1 MDITIVGQSASPIT
15 KNVQISQEAID
26 TAKLHLYVSVS
37 FSPLVTKN
45 FIIDINT
52 IVGNR

>member
-15 KNVQISQEAID
+15 KNVQISPEAID